1 MQYMWH
7 VKTEYLN
14 SHNEWFLFSSSIFFF
29 FFCFSFLRTER
40 LALDFMVVEIVSLLL
55 NLELDI
61 VHVVEAVLSESITLL
76 VHHSS
81 FPCASPVLWTFL
93 VLFLVGN
100 WFFFSFFFILIV
112 IWTWNLSQS
121 TPTLYHLNQASKG
134 TYFPCTVAVTCL
146 FWTKLSSVLL
156 HSSFSILFTLVLM
169 SFFILVIIIRSDIP
183 TCSSRW
189 F

>member
-29 FFCFSFLRTER
+29 FFCFSFLRIER

-100 WFFFSFFFILIV
+100 CFFFF
-112 IWTWNLSQS
+112 
-121 TPTLYHLNQASKG
+121 
-134 TYFPCTVAVTCL
+134 L
-146 FWTKLSSVLL
+146 FSLSSLWFEL
-156 HSSFSILFTLVLM
+156 GTSHNPPQPFTTWIRPPRALTFLVL
-169 SFFILVIIIRSDIP
+169 
-183 TCSSRW
+183 
-189 F
+189 